1 MGNIRITKY
10 FRWILGAVLAAAGIL
25 KIIDP
30 ENMIE
35 VLLFFGVYPESTA
48 KFLVYAAATTE
59 IILAIYLFRQV
70 QKKLIHLLVALLC
83 GFFLLIALVG
93 YSNGWEF
100 ACGCLGRFS
109 FGRFDLQMVLR
120 NAVLAIMSGWMYY
133 QTKKEVKL
141 GVS

>member
-1 MGNIRITKY
+1 MGNRRITDY

-30 ENMIE
+30 DDMIE

-48 KFLVYAAATTE
+48 KFLVFTAASIE
-59 IILAIYLFRQV
+59 IILAIFLFREE
-70 QKKLIHLLVALLC
+70 QKKLVHVFVVLLC
-83 GFFLLIALVG
+83 GLFLLIAIVG

-109 FGRFDLQMVLR
+109 FGRFDIKMVLR
-120 NAVLAIMSGWMYY
+120 NAILAGMSIWLYY
-133 QTKKEVKL
+133 QTKKEKKL